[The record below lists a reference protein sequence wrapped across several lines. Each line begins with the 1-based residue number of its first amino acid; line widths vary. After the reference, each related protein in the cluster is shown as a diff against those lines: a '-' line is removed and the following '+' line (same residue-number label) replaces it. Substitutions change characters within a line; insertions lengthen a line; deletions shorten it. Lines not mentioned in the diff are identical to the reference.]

1 VIGIPL
7 FSILLY
13 NLTHREIPK
22 KKVKVKGAKS
32 EATKEKLEMVSEHPK
47 IKENL
52 SDEILEDKLF

>member
-1 VIGIPL
+1 VIKV
-7 FSILLY
+7 
-13 NLTHREIPK
+13 IPK